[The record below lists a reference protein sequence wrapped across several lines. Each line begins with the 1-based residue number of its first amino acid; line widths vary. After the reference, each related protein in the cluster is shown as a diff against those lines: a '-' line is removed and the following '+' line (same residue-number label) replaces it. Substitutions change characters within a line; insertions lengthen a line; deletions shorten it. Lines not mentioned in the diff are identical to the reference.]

1 MVPPVISASSR
12 LDGFSESPI
21 QASHIDSW
29 NQVFEPQ
36 NSIQDGSPITFLIPP
51 SPEFINLSR
60 TKLKIKVKII
70 KSGGGNLVAA
80 DNKKVALA
88 CNSMHSLFK
97 HVTLKVGDT
106 IVTPSGDQY
115 PYKAFI
121 DTLFSSTLESK
132 HTWDLSG
139 FHLDTEE
146 DAVTTNLGFKKRA
159 SSAMNSVEMEFSGRP
174 ALDILK
180 TGINVIDN
188 VKLEF
193 NFYPNDNAFVL
204 HKSTGYTGDVK
215 FKITDAQLSIRKE
228 QLDPS
233 TVNAIHK
240 ALLKKNW
247 ALPYSITT
255 TKLYNLPADSY
266 QFNAN
271 NVFQGKIPNFILI
284 YFVKA
289 SSYTGNYHKNPFFFS
304 PHDSI
309 KEIIVTKNGQLV
321 PSAKPNEICIDFTSP
336 KGLRVIDTY
345 ESLLDVM
352 GYSGLVS
359 KGLVFPPER
368 LAGGL
373 FFSATNF
380 QPDTEN
386 DDHISLEKNGNIDIQ
401 IKFGEAIPEAYE
413 MFVTGDFDTKTEI
426 NTARNVLH
434 TFKQ

>member
-1 MVPPVISASSR
+1 MAPPVISASSR
-12 LDGFSESPI
+12 LDGFSETPI
-21 QASHIDSW
+21 QVSHIESW
-29 NQVFEPQ
+29 HQVFEPQ

-51 SPEFINLSR
+51 SPQFINLSR
-60 TKLKIKVKII
+60 TRLKIKVKII
-70 KSGGGNLVAA
+70 KSGGGNMVAA

-97 HVTLKVGDT
+97 HVTLKIGDT

-121 DTLFSSTLESK
+121 DVLFSSTSESK
-132 HTWDLSG
+132 YTWDLFG

-146 DAVTTNLGFKKRA
+146 DATQQNLGFKNRA
-159 SSAMNSVEMEFSGRP
+159 NNAVNSVEMEFSGRP
-174 ALDILK
+174 ALDIFRTK
-180 TGINVIDN
+180 NDVIDN

-204 HKSTGYTGDVK
+204 HKSAGYTGEVK
-215 FKITDAQLSIRKE
+215 FKITDAQLTIRKE

-233 TVNAIHK
+233 AVNAIHRG
-240 ALLKKNW
+240 LLKKNW

-255 TKLYNLPADSY
+255 TKLYNLPADIF

-271 NVFQGKIPNFILI
+271 NIFQGKVPNFILV

-309 KEIIVTKNGQLV
+309 KEIAVTRDGIPV
-321 PSAKPNEICIDFTSP
+321 PSSRPSQICIDFTSP
-336 KGLRVIDTY
+336 QGLKVNDAY
-345 ESLLDVM
+345 ESLLDIM
-352 GYSGLVS
+352 GHSGLVS

-373 FFSATNF
+373 FFHATNF

-386 DDHISLEKNGNIDIQ
+386 DDHISLERNGNIDIQ
-401 IKFGEAIPEAYE
+401 IKFGEALPEAYE
-413 MFVTGDFDTKTEI
+413 MFVTGEFETRTEI

-434 TFKQ
+434 TFSQ